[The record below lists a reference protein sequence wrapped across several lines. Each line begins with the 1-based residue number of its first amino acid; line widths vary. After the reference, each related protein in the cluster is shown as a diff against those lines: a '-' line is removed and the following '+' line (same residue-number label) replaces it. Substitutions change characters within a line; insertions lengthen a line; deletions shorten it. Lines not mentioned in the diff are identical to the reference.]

1 MVRNGVLSLL
11 LLLGASSSALAQSC
25 AGSPLA
31 VQILG
36 SGGPQLNAERASAGY
51 LLWVG
56 SQAKVVV
63 DMGGGSQHRYAQSG
77 AKFTD
82 LALMLVSHVHPDHTS
97 DLPAFMWS
105 TRNDRGDV
113 LPVAGPSGTE
123 QFPGISAFLSRLFD
137 EKTGA
142 WQALGPIVAPASRAQ
157 GVVRLDP
164 ITVDASKPEATPVFE
179 RDGLKVTAFAIP
191 HANVPALAYRIETG
205 GKSVVFST
213 DQNGTNPKFPDFAKN
228 ANVLVMHMA
237 IAAGGTSPLHAAPA
251 VIGRIAKEA
260 NVGRLIVGHIGRYD
274 LNAAL
279 AELKGAYNGPLTVGA
294 DLQCTQVQ

>member
-1 MVRNGVLSLL
+1 MVRSLAASAL
-11 LLLGASSSALAQSC
+11 LLLGAASSAYAQSC
-25 AGSPLA
+25 TGNPVA

-51 LLWVG
+51 LLWSG
-56 SQAKVVV
+56 SRARIAV
-63 DMGGGSQHRYAQSG
+63 DMGGGSQHRYAESG

-82 LALMLVSHVHPDHTS
+82 LALMLISHVHPDHTS

-123 QFPGISAFLSRLFD
+123 QFPGIGAFLSRLFD

-142 WQALGPIVAPASRAQ
+142 FQALGPIVAPAARAQ

-164 ITVDASKPEATPVFE
+164 ITINTAKADISQVFD

-191 HANVPALAYRIETG
+191 HGNVPALAYRIETG

-213 DQNGTNPKFPDFAKN
+213 DQNGTNPKFPEFAKG

-237 IAAGGTSPLHAAPA
+237 IAAGATSPLHAAPA
-251 VIGRIAKEA
+251 VVGRIAKEA
-260 NVGRLIVGHIGRYD
+260 GVGRLIVSHIGRYD
-274 LNAAL
+274 LNAAV
-279 AELKGAYNGPLTVGA
+279 AELKGAYDGPLTVGA
-294 DLQCTQVQ
+294 DLQCTQAP